1 MELAQL
7 LIFAG
12 ALLGGYISG
21 LTGFGTALT
30 ALPIW
35 LFVVEPLV
43 AGPVVVVCAVVSNI
57 QTLPSIWKIIPW
69 KRVFPFCLSALLG
82 VPFGTLALAHLDTV
96 SFRLGIG
103 ITLVVYSSLMLLRR
117 RLIGQVFVNGNL
129 VSDCVVGFCG
139 GFLGGVAGLSGV
151 LPTLWISLRNWG
163 KDEKRGFFQGF
174 NLVVLL
180 FSMVAM
186 QVSGYFTSDVFSL
199 AAIAIPGTILGA
211 VLGRYTYSRLTT
223 ARFDLLVL
231 LVFLF
236 SGIAMIIIWG
246 VSRT

>member
-43 AGPVVVVCAVVSNI
+43 AGQVVVVCAVVSNI

-69 KRVFPFCLSALLG
+69 KRVFPFCVSALFG

-103 ITLVVYSSLMLLRR
+103 IGLVVYSSLMLLRR
-117 RLIGQVFVNGNL
+117 RLIGQAFINGNL
-129 VSDCVVGFCG
+129 LSDCVVGFCG

-186 QVSGYFTSDVFSL
+186 QVSGYFTSDVFRL

-211 VLGRYTYSRLTT
+211 VLGRHTYSRLSA

-246 VSRT
+246 VSRP